1 MTLTR
6 LEVLKMQMVLGSTKC
21 IQRTFVSSLRSN
33 VRLPYRS
40 SYFWRLSGRYRTMA
54 TFTDSPVWIN
64 RMKMRFNSMD
74 LDKDGISNENDVV
87 QVARSVSAKLANA
100 SPEVER
106 ELFEK
111 LKKSTAYGVVA
122 VNPNGVNVDEYI
134 EGMKEFANLLD
145 AKDRIN
151 ELADIIFGLVDTD
164 KDSVLSFEELFEY
177 GRNVAMMDEDMVR
190 LMFEVSDLNKDGV
203 IDPEEFRTMIRRM
216 YLTNEIIEE
225 KN

>member
-1 MTLTR
+1 
-6 LEVLKMQMVLGSTKC
+6 
-21 IQRTFVSSLRSN
+21 
-33 VRLPYRS
+33 
-40 SYFWRLSGRYRTMA
+40 
-54 TFTDSPVWIN
+54 
-64 RMKMRFNSMD
+64 
-74 LDKDGISNENDVV
+74 
-87 QVARSVSAKLANA
+87 
-100 SPEVER
+100 
-106 ELFEK
+106 
-111 LKKSTAYGVVA
+111 
-122 VNPNGVNVDEYI
+122 
-134 EGMKEFANLLD
+134 MKEFANLPD